1 MDRLIYVAMT
11 GAKHLMH
18 KQEVLSNNL
27 ANANT
32 AGFRADLDV
41 MRAVPVLGQGMPTRA
56 FVVDSTPGSDF
67 SQGSIQRT
75 GSDLDAAVNGAGWFV
90 IEGLDG
96 TEGYTRAG
104 GFERGAEGLLQT
116 KSGRP
121 VLGDGG
127 PITLPDN
134 SRIEIGSDGTVSA
147 IAADN
152 SKNVTPVGKLKLV
165 NPPEKDLVK
174 GLDGLFRLRD
184 GTSAGTDDA
193 VRLTGGAIEGSN
205 VNVVETMIGMISLS
219 RQFEMQMKLLQE
231 AQQNSA
237 SAGKLM
243 SNTQ

>member
-11 GAKHLMH
+11 GAKNLMH
-18 KQEVLSNNL
+18 KQEILANNL

-32 AGFRADLDV
+32 TGFRADLNAL
-41 MRAVPVLGQGMPTRA
+41 RAVPVQGQGMPTRV
-56 FVVDSTPGSDF
+56 FVVESTPGNDF
-67 SQGSIQRT
+67 AQGPVQHT
-75 GSDLDAAVNGAGWFV
+75 GSELDAVVNGAGWFAV
-90 IEGLDG
+90 EGLDG

-104 GFERGAEGLLQT
+104 AFERGPEGLLQT
-116 KSGRP
+116 RSGRP
-121 VLGDGG
+121 VLGEGG

-134 SRIEIGSDGTVSA
+134 ARIEIGSDGTVSA

-152 SKNVTPVGKLKLV
+152 SKSVSPVGRLKLV
-165 NPPEKDLVK
+165 NPPEADLVK
-174 GLDGLFRLRD
+174 GDDGLFRLRD
-184 GTSAGTDDA
+184 GASAAADPA
-193 VRLTGGAIEGSN
+193 VRLTGGALEGSN

-243 SNTQ
+243 SNSQ